1 MIAKEKIDKETLR
14 GIALRAIEKN
24 KVVFDRLAEI

>member
-1 MIAKEKIDKETLR
+1 MTKEQKKKILESIGKEP
-14 GIALRAIEKN
+14 IDKN